1 MGLEFDAGTESD
13 SDVEQEETCAQ
24 GKSAG
29 KTVLAG
35 SSSRDK
41 HARKEAA
48 RVRRQDIDQMARVMD
63 MEAEEAAED
72 AEWPPIFF
80 DQNARADPQVR
91 YPPLPV
97 AKVGRPKG
105 TKRIRRHDEGGPSG
119 RPNKKARRV

>member
-1 MGLEFDAGTESD
+1 MDDSEQEGCLGLEFGAESD

-48 RVRRQDIDQMARVMD
+48 RVRS
-63 MEAEEAAED
+63 
-72 AEWPPIFF
+72 
-80 DQNARADPQVR
+80 VR
-91 YPPLPV
+91 TGPAPRDRRR
-97 AKVGRPKG
+97 GR
-105 TKRIRRHDEGGPSG
+105 GPSG
-119 RPNKKARRV
+119 ARGLLIR

>member
-48 RVRRQDIDQMARVMD
+48 RVRSVRTGPAPRDRRGGARPD
-63 MEAEEAAED
+63 RSPGAPNTLR
-72 AEWPPIFF
+72 PP
-80 DQNARADPQVR
+80 
-91 YPPLPV
+91 
-97 AKVGRPKG
+97 GR
-105 TKRIRRHDEGGPSG
+105 
-119 RPNKKARRV
+119 